1 MSCFR
6 ALLLWAL
13 ILAVPFQGYA
23 AASMA
28 FCEFEHSEAA
38 TVTQADP
45 HRHSNTVMPHTAR
58 FSVLDD
64 DAAAHHDDDS
74 GSAHK
79 CGTCAACHAV
89 ALILDTSIVRSQYL
103 PAADL
108 AEPRTLSTTLFP
120 PLLERPPRV

>member
-28 FCEFEHSEAA
+28 FCEIERAEAA
-38 TVTQADP
+38 TATQADP
-45 HRHSNTVMPHTAR
+45 HRHSSAVVPDTAR
-58 FSVLDD
+58 LNVLDD
-64 DAAAHHDDDS
+64 EAAAHHDDDS

-79 CGTCAACHAV
+79 CGTCSACHAV
-89 ALILDTSIVRSQYL
+89 ALITDTSIVRSQYL

-108 AEPRTLSTTLFP
+108 AEPRTLPTSLFP